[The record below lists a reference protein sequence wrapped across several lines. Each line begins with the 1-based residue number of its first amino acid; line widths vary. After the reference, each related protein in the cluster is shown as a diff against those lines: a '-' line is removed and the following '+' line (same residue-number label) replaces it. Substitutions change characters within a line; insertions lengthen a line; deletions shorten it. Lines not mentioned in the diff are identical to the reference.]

1 MAHIL
6 VIDDQDTVRLAL
18 SSCLQLLGHDVRTAA
33 DGEEGLALFA
43 EDPADLVIT
52 DVQMPRKDGFAVLS
66 TLRREH
72 PEVPVIVMS
81 GVREE
86 SCSRFLDLISRYKSS
101 HVTVLRKPFALLEV
115 EQAVEAA
122 LPARPPSWI
131 NVDGLRRLFATQLA

>member
-6 VIDDQDTVRLAL
+6 IIDDQDTVRQTL
-18 SSCLQLLGHDVRTAA
+18 SSALQMLGHDVRTAA

-43 EDPADLVIT
+43 KDPADLVIT
-52 DVQMPRKDGFAVLS
+52 DVQMPRKDGFAVLT

-86 SCSRFLDLISRYKSS
+86 NCSRLLDLISRYKSAS
-101 HVTVLRKPFALLEV
+101 VTVLRKPFSMLEV
-115 EQAVEAA
+115 EQTLEAS
-122 LPARPPSWI
+122 LPVRPPSWI
-131 NVDGLRRLFATQLA
+131 NVDGLRRMFATQLA